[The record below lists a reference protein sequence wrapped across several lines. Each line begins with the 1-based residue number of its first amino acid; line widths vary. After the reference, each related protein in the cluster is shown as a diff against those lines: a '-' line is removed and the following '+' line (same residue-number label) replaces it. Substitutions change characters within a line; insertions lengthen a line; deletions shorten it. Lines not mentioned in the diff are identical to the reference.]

1 MTALCY
7 VRRSLAC
14 KKRVD
19 ALKCSTVH
27 ALKRYKV
34 KKDKKY
40 IQDYRKVWYII
51 DNERINRLHNFR
63 LDIRD
68 IWNENRTYYFLLRF
82 T

>member
-1 MTALCY
+1 MTPQVPPKSVSVFMTALCY

-40 IQDYRKVWYII
+40 IQDYRKV
-51 DNERINRLHNFR
+51 
-63 LDIRD
+63 
-68 IWNENRTYYFLLRF
+68 
-82 T
+82 